1 MGHLYLSKGTI
12 MGHPCPECGAPE
24 NQYCRR
30 KGKNSTTNHQARVNV
45 AKKAHYASL
54 KPSEKITD
62 EPTIERLRQAALN
75 RVRAM
80 DCSEGDKQSALQF
93 LGASR
98 PGRQPTTLQAKLMKD
113 TIRYAG
119 NFDPIDAEDRWHCV
133 DNKIVTLPAR
143 GDLI

>member
-1 MGHLYLSKGTI
+1 MAHLYLTKGTI
-12 MGHPCPECGAPE
+12 LGHPCPECGAPE

-30 KGKNSTTNHQARVNV
+30 KKNSTTNHQARVNV

-98 PGRQPTTLQAKLMKD
+98 AGRMPSKAQAKSLRENL
-113 TIRYAG
+113 RYPS
-119 NFDPIDAEDRWHCV
+119 NWHPIDNDPFEIQGNR
-133 DNKIVTLPAR
+133 IVELPKA
-143 GDLI
+143 GELF